1 MVVREEKS
9 REDNVRGR
17 FVHDDAVQQH
27 KLCDFVVHEEHEEIV
42 REKRVYGHCTR
53 RGTNTGKASAMQIVT
68 QRFGLLDI
76 EPDDV
81 VRFPQG
87 LLGMEDCRHW
97 VLLSHAPDDPVF
109 WLQSTVRPSLALAT
123 VNPARFVPGYDL
135 RLPRSELA
143 PLRLESLADAQ
154 VLAVVARQPTLQYGM
169 ATTLNLKA
177 PLVINVAL
185 RLGRQVVASGDAPL
199 RYVLTPPAVPLRKV
213 A

>member
-1 MVVREEKS
+1 
-9 REDNVRGR
+9 
-17 FVHDDAVQQH
+17 
-27 KLCDFVVHEEHEEIV
+27 
-42 REKRVYGHCTR
+42 
-53 RGTNTGKASAMQIVT
+53 MQIVT
-68 QRFGLLDI
+68 QRFGVLDI
-76 EPDDV
+76 EPGDV

-97 VLLSHAPDDPVF
+97 VLVTHGADDPVV

-123 VNPARFVPGYDL
+123 VNPAWFVPGYSL

-143 PLRLESLADAQ
+143 PLRLDRLADAQ
-154 VLAVVARQPTLQYGM
+154 VLAVVARQPTLQSSA

-177 PLVINVAL
+177 PLVINVPL

-199 RYVLTPPAVPLRKV
+199 RYVLTPPSVPLRKV